1 MTTMI
6 KKISVLAILL
16 LFITGIQAQQI
27 DRSTQPAAGPAP
39 KINLSKPETFT
50 LKNGLKVMVVEN
62 HKLPRVSMTLTMD
75 NPPHTEGDKSG
86 ASIIM
91 GGLLGEGT
99 KNIPKDQFNEEIDYL
114 GANVNFFSKGASANT
129 LSKYFPRIMEL
140 MAKGALNPHFTQE
153 EFEKEK
159 ERSLENLKASE
170 KDVAQNARRISQAL
184 VYGKE
189 HPYGEF
195 ITEESVSGLTLQDIK
210 DYYNTFFVP
219 QNAFLVVVGDVETKE
234 VKKLAKKYF
243 NDWKQKELVKQPMPE
258 VTNVAETQV
267 NFIDF
272 PNAVQSEVQVTN
284 TFKLRKGDA
293 DYFPAI
299 IANKILGGGGEARLF
314 LNLREDKGYTY
325 GAYSRTGDDKYVARF
340 TASASVRNAVT
351 DSAVVAFL
359 DELHR
364 IRNEKVSEEELKNAK
379 AKYTGDFV
387 LALENPSTIA
397 RYALEIETED
407 LPEDFYE
414 TYLKKINAVTAEDI
428 QRVAQ
433 KYFKV
438 DNARIVVVGKGSEV
452 LENLEKL
459 TYEGKK
465 IPVKYFDKNA
475 NPVDKPEYKKELDP
489 GLTAEKVFESYIEAI
504 GGKEAVNNTK
514 TVHMQAAAPLQG
526 QQLDLE
532 TKATVNGKFSNVVSI
547 AGNTMQKQV
556 FDGEKGYIEGR
567 GQKMEMNEDQINL
580 VKDQAHPFPEM
591 VAENAEL
598 TGIEKV
604 NDEDTYVVKM
614 SESVTNYYSVEN
626 GLKLRTV
633 QTIKQG
639 PQTMTIPMD
648 FSNYKVVNGVKLPHT
663 ISQSMGAMTLNFE
676 VSQYEINNGV
686 SDSDFE

>member
-1 MTTMI
+1 MTAMI
-6 KKISVLAILL
+6 NKISVLAILF
-16 LFITGIQAQQI
+16 LFVTGLQAQQI
-27 DRSTQPAAGPAP
+27 DRSTQPKAGPAP

-62 HKLPRVSMTLTMD
+62 HKLPRVSMSLTMD

-86 ASIIM
+86 ASVIM
-91 GGLLGEGT
+91 GAVLGEGT
-99 KNIPKDQFNEEIDYL
+99 KDIPKDKFNEEIDYL
-114 GANVNFFSKGASANT
+114 GANVNFFSKGATANT
-129 LSKYFPRIMEL
+129 LSKYFPRVMEL
-140 MAKGALNPHFTQE
+140 MAKGALDPNFTQE
-153 EFEKEK
+153 EFDKQK

-170 KDVAQNARRISQAL
+170 KDVAQNARRVSQAL
-184 VYGKE
+184 AYGKD

-195 ITEESVSGLTLQDIK
+195 ITEETVSNLKLQDINE
-210 DYYNTFFVP
+210 YYATYFVP
-219 QNAFLVVVGDVETKE
+219 QNAYLVVVGDVKTKE

-243 NDWKQKELVKQPMPE
+243 SDWKKKELTKQALPE
-258 VTNVAETQV
+258 VNNVTETQV

-284 TFKLRKGDA
+284 TFKLKKGDK

-364 IRNEKVSEEELKNAK
+364 IRNEKVSAEELKNAK

-414 TYLKKINAVTAEDI
+414 TYLEKINAVTAEEI
-428 QRVAQ
+428 QQVAQ

-459 TYEGKK
+459 TYNGKK

-475 NPVDKPEYKKELDP
+475 NPVDKPEYKKELEP
-489 GLTAEKVFESYIEAI
+489 GLTAQTVFGKYMESI
-504 GGKEAVNNTK
+504 GGQTAADKVK
-514 TVHMQAAAPLQG
+514 SIHMNAAAELQG
-526 QQLDLE
+526 QKLDLE
-532 TKATVNGKFSNVVSI
+532 TKATASGKSISIVSM
-547 AGNTMQKQV
+547 AGNVMQKQV
-556 FDGEKGYIEGR
+556 FDGEKGYVEGR
-567 GQKMEMNEDQINL
+567 GQKMPMNEEQKKT
-580 VKDQAHPFPEM
+580 VKAESHPFPELI
-591 VAENAEL
+591 AENAEL

-604 NDEDTYVVKM
+604 NDQDAYVVKM
-614 SESVTNYYSVEN
+614 SENVTNYYSVDN

-633 QTIKQG
+633 QTVKQG
-639 PQTMTIPMD
+639 PQTMTIPID
-648 FSNYKVVNGVKLPHT
+648 YSNYKEVDGIKLPFA
-663 ISQSMGAMTLNFE
+663 ISQSMGAMTLSFE
-676 VSQYEINNGV
+676 VSNYEINNGV

>member
-1 MTTMI
+1 MITMI
-6 KKISVLAILL
+6 NKISALAILF
-16 LFITGIQAQQI
+16 LFVTGIQAQQI
-27 DRSTQPAAGPAP
+27 DRSTQPEAGPAP

-86 ASIIM
+86 ASVIM

-99 KNIPKDQFNEEIDYL
+99 KDIPKDKFNEEIDYL

-129 LSKYFPRIMEL
+129 LSKYFPRVMEL
-140 MAKGALNPHFTQE
+140 MAKGALNPNFTQE

-184 VYGKE
+184 AFGTD

-195 ITEESVSGLTLQDIK
+195 ITKETVSNLVLQDIK
-210 DYYNTFFVP
+210 DYYSTYFVP
-219 QNAFLVVVGDVETKE
+219 QNAYLVVVGDVKTKE

-243 NDWKQKELVKQPMPE
+243 SDWNEKELSKQQMPE
-258 VTNVAETQV
+258 VKNVAETQV

-272 PNAVQSEVQVTN
+272 PNAVQSEVQITN
-284 TFKLRKGDA
+284 TFKLKKGDE

-364 IRNEKVSEEELKNAK
+364 IRNEKVSAEELKNAK

-459 TYEGKK
+459 IYNGKK

-475 NPVDKPEYKKELDP
+475 VPVEKPEYKKELAP
-489 GLTAEKVFESYIEAI
+489 GLTVQKVFEDYFKAL
-504 GGKEAVNNTK
+504 GGKEAVKNIE
-514 TVHMQAAAPLQG
+514 TVHMTAAAQLQG
-526 QQLDLE
+526 QKLDLD
-532 TKATVNGKFSNVVSI
+532 TKATVSGKSSSIVSM
-547 AGNTMQKQV
+547 AGNVMQKQI
-556 FDGEKGYIEGR
+556 FDGENGYVEGR
-567 GQKMEMNEDQINL
+567 GQKMPMNDDQKKT
-580 VKDQAHPFPEM
+580 VKAESHPFPEM
-591 VAENAEL
+591 IAENAEL

-604 NDEDTYVVKM
+604 NDKDAYVVQM
-614 SESVTNYYSVEN
+614 NENVTNYYSVEN
-626 GLKLRTV
+626 GLKLKTV
-633 QTIKQG
+633 QTVKQG
-639 PQTMTIPMD
+639 PQTMSIPIEYSD
-648 FSNYKVVNGVKLPHT
+648 YKEVNGVKFPHA

-676 VSQYEINNGV
+676 VSNYEINKGV
-686 SDSDFE
+686 SDSDFQ